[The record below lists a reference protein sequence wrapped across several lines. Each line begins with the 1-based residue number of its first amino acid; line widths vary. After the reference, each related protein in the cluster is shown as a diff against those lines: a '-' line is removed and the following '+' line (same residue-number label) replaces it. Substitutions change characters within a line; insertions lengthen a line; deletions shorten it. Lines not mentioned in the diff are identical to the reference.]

1 MLLECFTELSSILL
15 SIVNKSLSS
24 GQFPSALKTAIVNPN
39 VKEFSAD
46 RDSVKNYRPVSNL
59 AYTSNIIEKA
69 VSIQLDKHLLENNSY
84 GKNQSGYRKFHSCET
99 LNINMYDSILKDMD
113 NGNIVVLLL
122 LDNVSCV

>member
-1 MLLECFTELSSILL
+1 MNNLETLLKSMNTKFCQLDPIPTWLLLECSTELSSILL

-59 AYTSNIIEKA
+59 AYTSKIIEKA
-69 VSIQLDKHLLENNSY
+69 VSI
-84 GKNQSGYRKFHSCET
+84 
-99 LNINMYDSILKDMD
+99 
-113 NGNIVVLLL
+113 
-122 LDNVSCV
+122 